1 MRVGV
6 DDAQEPP
13 PPLEQRHDGRRRR
26 ILQLVP
32 TTDELSVDLL
42 PSTSS
47 PRPRDRMW
55 KAERT
60 WKGTGGHGK
69 GKGEEVVGA
78 DPVSSPALLEEVVEF
93 SDDLEDDREEEDPEL
108 EDRRRRRRR

>member
-1 MRVGV
+1 MEDSGV
-6 DDAQEPP
+6 DLA
-13 PPLEQRHDGRRRR
+13 
-26 ILQLVP
+26 
-32 TTDELSVDLL
+32 TLSTL
-42 PSTSS
+42 

-60 WKGTGGHGK
+60 WKGTGEHGK